1 MRPTVMAF
9 ALAVLSA
16 TGAAAASAQ
25 TARDEDVTFRN
36 GSITI
41 AGTLSLPAGAGPFP
55 AVVLLSG
62 SGPQDRDS
70 DLLGFK
76 PFKLIAESFVPRGIA
91 VLRCDDRGVG
101 GSTGTIAGSTIED
114 FAGDALAAIHL
125 LRGRAGIDGARVG
138 LLGHSEGAIV
148 AAVAAA
154 RSADVSFIIWMAGSA
169 ASGGE
174 ILRMQAASLAR
185 AAGASESAVERILGH
200 HAAFMTALI
209 EDAPDDK
216 LIALGRAL
224 AVAQMTAVPG
234 TKLPAPAD
242 LDTQADRLVSQN
254 LALLRS
260 PWMRFFISFDPS
272 TALRRVSI
280 PVLAIFGGR
289 DLQVPEAVNRARL
302 EKALN
307 DAGNRQVTIRVY
319 PEANHLFMPAVTGQ
333 PAEYATLPK
342 MFVPTLLDDMAT
354 WISKRS

>member
-9 ALAVLSA
+9 ALAMLSA

-76 PFKLIAESFVPRGIA
+76 PFKLIAESFVQRGIA

-101 GSTGTIAGSTIED
+101 GSTGTVAGSTIED

-125 LRGRAGIDGARVG
+125 LRVRAGIDGARVG

-154 RSADVSFIIWMAGSA
+154 RSSDVSFIIWMAGSA
-169 ASGGE
+169 VSGGE

-200 HAAFMTALI
+200 HAAMTALI

-216 LIALGRAL
+216 LMALGRAL

-242 LDTQADRLVSQN
+242 LDTQADRLISQN
-254 LALLRS
+254 LAVLRS
-260 PWMRFFISFDPS
+260 PWMRFFIGFDPS
-272 TALRRVSI
+272 KALRRVSI

-289 DLQVPEAVNRARL
+289 DLQVPQAGNRERL
-302 EKALN
+302 EKALS
-307 DAGNRQVTIRVY
+307 DAGNRTVTVRVY

-342 MFVPTLLDDMAT
+342 MFVPTLLDDIAT

>member
-9 ALAVLSA
+9 ALAMLSA
-16 TGAAAASAQ
+16 TGASAASAQ
-25 TARDEDVTFRN
+25 TPRDEDVTFRN

-76 PFKLIAESFVPRGIA
+76 PFKLIAESFVQRGIA

-114 FAGDALAAIHL
+114 FAGDALAAVHL
-125 LRGRAGIDGARVG
+125 LRGRAGIDAARVG

-154 RSADVSFIIWMAGSA
+154 RSADVNFIIWMAGSA
-169 ASGGE
+169 VSGDE

-185 AAGASESAVERILGH
+185 AAGATESAVEIILGH
-200 HAAFMTALI
+200 HAAFMTALK

-216 LIALGRAL
+216 VMALGRTL
-224 AVAQMTAVPG
+224 AVAQITAVPG
-234 TKLPAPAD
+234 NKSPTPGD
-242 LDTQADRLVSQN
+242 LD
-254 LALLRS
+254 ALMNQILPVLRS
-260 PWMRFFISFDPS
+260 PWMRFFIKFDPS
-272 TALRRVSI
+272 AALRRVSV

-289 DLQVPEAVNRARL
+289 DLQVPQVVNRERL
-302 EKALN
+302 EKALS
-307 DAGNRQVTIRVY
+307 DAGNQAVTVRVY

-342 MFVPTLLDDMAT
+342 TFVPTLLDDIAT
-354 WISKRS
+354 WILKRS